1 MARRIKSNT
10 DFNGL
15 PKPDRVKSKN
25 KLPLWKFIP
34 KNIDFSYQKVISF
47 SQYQTYEQCNYKWYK
62 QSIEKVIPF
71 IPNMNL
77 VFGTAIHFV
86 FQHYLKTGYEVSFTA
101 ADKEDI
107 FGLLQTKLKEEYQ
120 TQYKKY
126 GKHFSNSEEM
136 AEFYNDGVAILEW
149 FKKKRKAYFSS
160 RGSQLV
166 GIEIPLQKEISKNV
180 IYQGY
185 IDLVMYDEL
194 DEKITIYDLK
204 TSTKGWNEYAKK
216 DETKISQVLLYK
228 QFFSE
233 LYDYPIEKIEVQFMI
248 LKRKAEPNEYQEFP
262 KRIQEFKPASGKNKL
277 KTSQEKLNNF
287 IKECFDNE
295 GKYLIKEHPKN
306 ITKLCDWCVLQSKCF
321 SKVS

>member
-1 MARRIKSNT
+1 MAK
-10 DFNGL
+10 
-15 PKPDRVKSKN
+15 KSKTPVF
-25 KLPLWKFIP
+25 KIFRQKE
-34 KNIDFSYQKVISF
+34 IDYSYQKNVSF
-47 SQYQTYEQCNYKWYK
+47 SQFQVYAQCPHKWYT
-62 QSIEKVIPF
+62 QYVEKAISTP
-71 IPNMNL
+71 PNINM
-77 VFGTAIHFV
+77 VFGTAIHHA
-86 FQHYLKTGYEVSFTA
+86 FQHYLTIGYNQSFAA
-101 ADKEDI
+101 ADREDI
-107 FGLLQTKLKEEYQ
+107 LGIFQNKMMEEYQ
-120 TQYKKY
+120 EQYKKH
-126 GKHFSNSEEM
+126 GSHFSDAAEM
-136 AEFYNDGVAILEW
+136 REFYDDGIAILDW
-149 FKKKRKAYFSS
+149 FKKKRSVYFSS
-160 RGSQLV
+160 RGTKLI
-166 GIEIPLQKEISKNV
+166 GIEMPLQKEISKNV
-180 IYQGY
+180 IFKGY

-204 TSTKGWNEYAKK
+204 TSTKGWNEYTKK

-306 ITKLCDWCVLQSKCF
+306 ITKLCDWCVFQSKCF
-321 SKVS
+321 PKAS